1 MIVVKHIGP
10 TPTTLG
16 GLIRSDSAY
25 RKQFL
30 LVFTVISS
38 QLSLLQL
45 SFKAFIVQRHGE
57 EAINCHKGCRHKGG
71 GRLDKKRTKE
81 TGFQFQRMR
90 TSADFKN
97 WLMITGYE

>member
-16 GLIRSDSAY
+16 GLISSDSAY

-45 SFKAFIVQRHGE
+45 SFKAFIVQRHGKQ
-57 EAINCHKGCRHKGG
+57 AINCYEGCWHKGG
-71 GRLDKKRTKE
+71 GRLDKKLTTG
-81 TGFQFQRMR
+81 TGFQFLRMR
-90 TSADFKN
+90 TSADLFKN
-97 WLMITGYE
+97 S